1 MNASKRYKDIDMP
14 YTCPETGRI
23 FEHARGL
30 SIYIT
35 KTLKISQSDYYDK
48 YINHKDNSC
57 FFCGV
62 KGKFISA
69 TKGYRN
75 LCENEACVKKS
86 FSSCS
91 IDGIRYKNMCSIEE
105 AEILYKE
112 ELSNALIKRT
122 KTVNKIK
129 ECNPLYDRERS
140 RNCKEFWLKKGF
152 TEEESLLKVDEVMDD
167 IHKKTFKKFKENPE
181 KYASKYQ
188 TKIEYYLE
196 KGFSKED
203 ALLELSKRQTTFSKE
218 LCIGKYG
225 EEDGIKIWEKR
236 QEKWI
241 KSLGNNG
248 NTRGGYSK
256 ISQKL
261 FNELSNNIEHND
273 NIFYWEKN
281 KEFLIKNTKSFYLYD
296 FTDTFNKKIIEY
308 NGDQF
313 HANPNKYK
321 PDDMP
326 HPYHKKEGYTSKE
339 IWEKDRIKID
349 LASKNGY
356 DVLIIWDSEYKKFP
370 EKTLQKCID
379 FING

>member
-1 MNASKRYKDIDMP
+1 M
-14 YTCPETGRI
+14 
-23 FEHARGL
+23 
-30 SIYIT
+30 
-35 KTLKISQSDYYDK
+35 
-48 YINHKDNSC
+48 
-57 FFCGV
+57 
-62 KGKFISA
+62 
-69 TKGYRN
+69 
-75 LCENEACVKKS
+75 
-86 FSSCS
+86 
-91 IDGIRYKNMCSIEE
+91 
-105 AEILYKE
+105 
-112 ELSNALIKRT
+112 
-122 KTVNKIK
+122 
-129 ECNPLYDRERS
+129 
-140 RNCKEFWLKKGF
+140 
-152 TEEESLLKVDEVMDD
+152 
-167 IHKKTFKKFKENPE
+167 
-181 KYASKYQ
+181 
-188 TKIEYYLE
+188 
-196 KGFSKED
+196 
-203 ALLELSKRQTTFSKE
+203 SKRQTTFSKE